1 MSELAAIGFAVKVLS
16 RATTAPPGSPTL
28 GDRYII
34 PSGATGAW
42 SAQTNKIATW
52 NGSTWIIT
60 SAVEGMQTRVVD
72 EAIRVEWTGSAW
84 RQTDVLTGAPLTYDS
99 TSMTLTA
106 SEATTRRINL
116 TSYAETDSSGSS
128 ELLRLF
134 FTKPAAAAVNA
145 SKAAIAFY
153 DGSDPT
159 PGHAVAWVQAHDYLH
174 TPDTGGNNRHKHFSI
189 EVQDSSGTSVQ
200 TRLSIPYGYDT
211 TEMGVFSANLN
222 VVGNKLR
229 VSAGAGNVRMLE
241 LCGSLSSNLTP
252 DTSHQRWQLVA
263 NATAESGSNVGS
275 DFELRNFNDSG
286 VAIST
291 GLFVKRSNGFTG
303 IGGNTSPGQLL
314 DVGIASSSGTAAFAR
329 VNRGTTSQLSGYLWA
344 TAGTERW
351 SLRFPNDTTN
361 DLHMRDVNAGKTP
374 LVFENGGVNIQLL
387 SATKS
392 FGGGS
397 GVIGIA
403 NTTTAPT
410 SNPSAGGVLYVESGA
425 LKFRGSS
432 GTVTTI
438 AAA

>member
-1 MSELAAIGFAVKVLS
+1 
-16 RATTAPPGSPTL
+16 
-28 GDRYII
+28 
-34 PSGATGAW
+34 
-42 SAQTNKIATW
+42 
-52 NGSTWIIT
+52 
-60 SAVEGMQTRVVD
+60 
-72 EAIRVEWTGSAW
+72 
-84 RQTDVLTGAPLTYDS
+84 
-99 TSMTLTA
+99 
-106 SEATTRRINL
+106 
-116 TSYAETDSSGSS
+116 
-128 ELLRLF
+128 
-134 FTKPAAAAVNA
+134 
-145 SKAAIAFY
+145 
-153 DGSDPT
+153 
-159 PGHAVAWVQAHDYLH
+159 
-174 TPDTGGNNRHKHFSI
+174 
-189 EVQDSSGTSVQ
+189 
-200 TRLSIPYGYDT
+200 
-211 TEMGVFSANLN
+211 
-222 VVGNKLR
+222 
-229 VSAGAGNVRMLE
+229 MLE